1 MKREKITK
9 LFSHMP
15 SIHTE
20 RLILRPLRVSD
31 AQDMYRYARREDVT
45 TYLLWS
51 PYPSLDFAKQ
61 YLKYI
66 EDRYAVGDFFDWG
79 VIDRESGCMIGTCGF
94 TTIDAPNNV
103 GQIGYVLNPEFH
115 GRGLGTEAAWAV
127 MYFGFEI
134 VGLHRIEAKFM
145 QGNDASYHVM
155 EKLGMTFEGYC
166 RDAMLVKGAY
176 RTIGTCAILSEDFEK
191 NKDAHISP
199 KIKR

>member
-20 RLILRPLRVSD
+20 RLILRPMRVSD

-45 TYLLWS
+45 TYLLWA

-79 VIDRESGCMIGTCGF
+79 VIDRESGRMIGTCGF

-103 GQIGYVLNPEFH
+103 GQIGYVLNPNFTAGVLVQRPR
-115 GRGLGTEAAWAV
+115 GRFCTLDLRSWGSIGSRRNL
-127 MYFGFEI
+127 
-134 VGLHRIEAKFM
+134 
-145 QGNDASYHVM
+145 
-155 EKLGMTFEGYC
+155 C
-166 RDAMLVKGAY
+166 RATMRHATSWKSSA
-176 RTIGTCAILSEDFEK
+176 
-191 NKDAHISP
+191 
-199 KIKR
+199 